1 MPFVPPTGNWNSK
14 GYPYY
19 MHPVIGVTVLL
30 LGVVYWAIWTQA
42 LPRIGGY
49 KLVSERTFDENGGE
63 VVKYQKIPVK

>member
-1 MPFVPPTGNWNSK
+1 
-14 GYPYY
+14 